1 METSF
6 DEEDLMKRQKHPE
19 EMPLYFPRSNAT
31 TESNKTGSWRYF
43 RPSYAEKT
51 APCSAACP
59 VGQDI
64 RDADHPG
71 IAYQSLGD
79 DPGRKSISIYLRTR
93 LFSSLRNGL

>member
-43 RPSYAEKT
+43 RPSYAVLKKCRYIFR
-51 APCSAACP
+51 APMPPPKATKPAPGDISDRRMQKKRPRAARH
-59 VGQDI
+59 V
-64 RDADHPG
+64 R
-71 IAYQSLGD
+71 LV
-79 DPGRKSISIYLRTR
+79 KISRE
-93 LFSSLRNGL
+93 

>member
-51 APCSAACP
+51 APCSAA
-59 VGQDI
+59 
-64 RDADHPG
+64 
-71 IAYQSLGD
+71 
-79 DPGRKSISIYLRTR
+79 
-93 LFSSLRNGL
+93 